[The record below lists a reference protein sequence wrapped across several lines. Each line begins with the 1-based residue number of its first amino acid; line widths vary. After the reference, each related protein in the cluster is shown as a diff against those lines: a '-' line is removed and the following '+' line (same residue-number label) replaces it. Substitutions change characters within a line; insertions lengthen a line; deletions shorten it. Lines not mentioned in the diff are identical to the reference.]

1 MANWRDTFQSKT
13 NVNERAIR
21 LAAEQNTQSQAQYSA
36 INRLDVTSANKQVTS
51 RKLLDAINSDGPAK
65 YEALGIVRILINF
78 KFNEKKGGDA
88 NQAIIALGDLERH
101 AKVIQ
106 NLTAQ
111 ELMEF
116 VKNRSAFFQRQIP
129 ETFKQLLLSI
139 MPSNINA
146 LVTAENGPFLISNGV
161 INDKQLA
168 TVVNRQNV
176 DDHPPLDKIRIL
188 FDLISRTQ
196 PKITFFAQSIPG
208 AIIQSV
214 KDGFRDGIYN
224 NHPEAVTHLK
234 NLLNIYISGS
244 ENRSA
249 WLMDRRFNKLGS
261 GVVTLPD
268 KTNLKYSKVNFADV
282 NLNSNK
288 QKAIAEIISG
298 ITSSYTGADKSQLMD
313 WLKSVEKN
321 SFAQPLNPF
330 GPDYNGTWAYQKEV
344 VGNKTQQGVAIYK
357 NNRSAYAASRKSAD
371 LSNGLQF
378 DGTQGNIVAESI
390 NMVAQSGFSMGMDES
405 ALIVFSAN
413 QLVTNYLANS
423 WSMGRS
429 FFVTQK
435 VNWDI
440 QMLLSEILPER
451 YGKPG
456 ALFEAAAD
464 TEIGQQPRE
473 ATISTKA
480 EGIQCDFTR
489 YKERIVRY
497 KVGNLWIWKNKHR
510 FYETIEADVR
520 ITWNFHANYVHYEI
534 LNKINQLT
542 LHPLIFPRNDPHMPK
557 SRSTRY
563 GF

>member
-1 MANWRDTFQSKT
+1 MANWRDTFKSKT
-13 NVNERAIR
+13 SDNERKIR
-21 LAAEQNTQSQAQYSA
+21 LAAEQGAQAQTQYAA

-88 NQAIIALGDLERH
+88 NQAIAALADLERH
-101 AKVIQ
+101 AKVIPS
-106 NLTAQ
+106 LTAQ

-146 LVTAENGPFLISNGV
+146 LVTAENGSFLISNGV
-161 INDKQLA
+161 INDQQLA

-176 DDHPPLDKIRIL
+176 DDHPPLEKIRTL
-188 FDLISRTQ
+188 FDLIDRTV
-196 PKITFFAQSIPG
+196 PKKTFIAMSIPG
-208 AIIQSV
+208 AIIQSF
-214 KDGFRDGIYN
+214 KDGFRKGIYN

-244 ENRSA
+244 ENQSA
-249 WLMDRRFNKLGS
+249 RLRDRRFNKLGAAL
-261 GVVTLPD
+261 VTLPD
-268 KTNLKYSKVNFADV
+268 KSQLKYSKAYFADA
-282 NLNSNK
+282 NLSSIK
-288 QKAIAEIISG
+288 QLAIAEIIGAIS
-298 ITSSYTGADKSQLMD
+298 TNYTGADKSQLID

-330 GPDYNGTWAYQKEV
+330 GPDYNRTWAYQKEV

-378 DGTQGNIVAESI
+378 DGNQGNIVPESI
-390 NMVAQSGFSMGMDES
+390 NIVAQSGFSMGMDES
-405 ALIVFSAN
+405 ALVVFAAN
-413 QLVTNYLANS
+413 QSVTNTLALS
-423 WSMGRS
+423 WSKGPL
-429 FFVTQK
+429 FYVTK
-435 VNWDI
+435 IVNWDI
-440 QMLLSEILPER
+440 QMLLSEILPEL

-456 ALFEAAAD
+456 GLFESAAD
-464 TEIGQQPRE
+464 TEIGEQPKE
-473 ATISTKA
+473 ATLSQKD
-480 EGIQCDFTR
+480 EGIQYDFTR

-497 KVGNLWIWKNKHR
+497 KVGNLFIWKNKHR

-534 LNKINQLT
+534 LNTIRHLT
-542 LHPLIFPRNDPHMPK
+542 LHPLIFPRNDPHIPK
-557 SRSTRY
+557 NTSTRY